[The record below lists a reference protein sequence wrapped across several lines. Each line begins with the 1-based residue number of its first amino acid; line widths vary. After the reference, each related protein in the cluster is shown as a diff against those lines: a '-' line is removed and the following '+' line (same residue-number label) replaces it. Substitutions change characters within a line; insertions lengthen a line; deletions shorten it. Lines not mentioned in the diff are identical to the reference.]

1 MFVPSDM
8 ALFPMHKWRLVGVVA
23 ILTFG
28 LTAIAA
34 ILGAVGSIAAALFVT
49 GFFLAIPLIALLG
62 DDLPLVAAAEEDE
75 HVEEPVH
82 DDDPVDVLRERY
94 ARGELSE
101 EEFESRLDRLLET
114 EELSPDRSAD
124 DERELLVDE
133 E

>member
-1 MFVPSDM
+1 M

-28 LTAIAA
+28 LTSLAA
-34 ILGAVGSIAAALFVT
+34 ILGAVGSIVAALFVT
-49 GFFLAIPLIALLG
+49 GFFLVIPMVALLG
-62 DDLPLVAAAEEDE
+62 EDLPLVAASDGDEDAD
-75 HVEEPVH
+75 EPLH
-82 DDDPVDVLRERY
+82 DDDPVEVLRERY

-114 EELSPDRSAD
+114 EDLATAGSAD
-124 DERELLVDE
+124 RERELLVDE